1 VTTLRA
7 VAVAPVRFYQ
17 RFISPVL
24 PRRCKYH
31 PSCSQYAVDA
41 VRRFGILRG
50 VVLAAWRIV
59 RCNPLSDGGV
69 DFVEDQKL
77 FRAPPAS

>member
-1 VTTLRA
+1 MTALRA

-50 VVLAAWRIV
+50 VVLAAWRLV

>member
-1 VTTLRA
+1 MTTLRA

-50 VVLAAWRIV
+50 VVLAAWRLV